1 MCFTLCFPNFDFEN
15 YRLTKKLIHQPSVD
29 YEFFMGNN
37 DESEEDGPQIVELVE
52 ESEVKT
58 EAQNE

>member
-1 MCFTLCFPNFDFEN
+1 
-15 YRLTKKLIHQPSVD
+15 
-29 YEFFMGNN
+29 MGNN
-37 DESEEDGPQIVELVE
+37 DESEDDGPQIVELVE

>member
-1 MCFTLCFPNFDFEN
+1 MFLPYVCQI
-15 YRLTKKLIHQPSVD
+15 LTSKITFSPKNLIHKPTVD

-37 DESEEDGPQIVELVE
+37 DETEEDGPQIVELVE